1 MNRAQIIRKVMSLA
15 SDPSYADTIRQ
26 ELIPQMRKFRPG
38 RFNQLSDIRPFEKLA
53 NITSPEEFAGLQGAK
68 AVHVTEHTTPET
80 TSIFYKPTIP
90 GVEEGYQ
97 NTVSDTKTVLHEL
110 IHELQR
116 RNPEFTK
123 EILQGKAQ
131 DITRRHRL
139 TGALSPDYS
148 GIRTNI
154 RSPEELTAESMA
166 RHMVA
171 PETLKNLPID
181 IQRAVPE
188 WFEKYRAV
196 PLAVGGAA
204 AAGATLAPEES
215 EAAMSLKE
223 PIKLAKTAQKT
234 LSKDWDL
241 SSTAKALVGKVW
253 NGREIQA
260 VYKPRAAKPSP
271 FKPGHPDY
279 KAPVAQDKRAVVFSD
294 GSYNMLDTDDLRT
307 VVSALG
313 SDEYM
318 GRLTPQ
324 LRETGMKEK
333 AMQSLRMK
341 NWMNI
346 GHDTLEEAE
355 KTRKKYA
362 RDWVD
367 LFGGQ
372 GIGIE
377 TIEYMGK
384 YRNMSAPYVD
394 VLREVTPKIISN
406 LEASVKE
413 FKKALKPVPKAIL
426 EKLDELKSIKFFK
439 NQSTYLSKYGFRGRD
454 WTTPEGWEDI

>member
-1 MNRAQIIRKVMSLA
+1 MNRAQIIKAVMQAVGHPELA
-15 SDPSYADTIRQ
+15 SKFRE
-26 ELIPQMRKFRPG
+26 ELIPAFRQLSPG
-38 RFNQLSDIRPFEKLA
+38 RLA
-53 NITSPEEFAGLQGAK
+53 NLTKVDKMENIPEHWLSGTKAGHINFKDTGESWIGLGSAGDMRQPGPIQRRLQL
-68 AVHVTEHTTPET
+68 TP
-80 TSIFYKPTIP
+80 K
-90 GVEEGYQ
+90 
-97 NTVSDTKTVLHEL
+97 DVLHESV
-110 IHELQR
+110 HEIFQNQIKKAGPEIKKFSKDLKELPYNQR
-116 RNPEFTK
+116 YSYTQNLDAPNYYASNPSEFLTEMFAKKLLDK
-123 EILQGKAQ
+123 E
-131 DITRRHRL
+131 
-139 TGALSPDYS
+139 ALKGLPKKVKE
-148 GIRTNI
+148 
-154 RSPEELTAESMA
+154 PLESFFN
-166 RHMVA
+166 
-171 PETLKNLPID
+171 KYK
-181 IQRAVPE
+181 AVPI
-188 WFEKYRAV
+188 
-196 PLAVGGAA
+196 AVGGAA

-223 PIKLAKTAQKT
+223 PIKLAKAAQKT

-260 VYKPRAAKPSP
+260 VYKPRASKPSP

-279 KAPVAQDKRAVVFSD
+279 KPSTSSDKRAVVFSD

-318 GRLTPQ
+318 GKLTPQ

-426 EKLDELKSIKFFK
+426 EKLDELKSIKFLK